1 MPTNKRAITHATSN
15 LGISLNLKLVLY
27 LEVLANPNNGLNL
40 VPNPLSYQNVGR
52 YFSHRKLKMNNMKK
66 AILIFILCL
75 THGANVF
82 AQDSLEINKN
92 WKMVNQQLILRTEIT
107 LALTKELQKSKT
119 IDKVE
124 LKNTELYAKELKLV
138 CENKILSKNNVDLI
152 KEKNAKLTTS
162 LTHTLVN
169 LEFDNKLKIKKE
181 TLLLIDQ
188 LSKIETQ
195 LFTEIKKYNKSC
207 KKYNKEELIFITQYG
222 NESP

>member
-1 MPTNKRAITHATSN
+1 
-15 LGISLNLKLVLY
+15 
-27 LEVLANPNNGLNL
+27 
-40 VPNPLSYQNVGR
+40 
-52 YFSHRKLKMNNMKK
+52 MKK

-92 WKMVNQQLILRTEIT
+92 WTMVNQQLILRTEIT

-124 LKNTELYAKELKLV
+124 LKNTELYANELKLA
-138 CENKILSKNNVDLI
+138 CENKVLSKNNVDLI
-152 KEKNAKLTTS
+152 KEKNTKLTTS

-195 LFTEIKKYNKSC
+195 LFTEIKKHNESC
-207 KKYNKEELIFITQYG
+207 KKDNKEELIFITQYG
-222 NESP
+222 DESP

>member
-1 MPTNKRAITHATSN
+1 
-15 LGISLNLKLVLY
+15 
-27 LEVLANPNNGLNL
+27 
-40 VPNPLSYQNVGR
+40 
-52 YFSHRKLKMNNMKK
+52 MKK

-75 THGANVF
+75 IYGANVF
-82 AQDSLEINKN
+82 AQDNLEINKN
-92 WKMVNQQLILRTEIT
+92 WTMLNQQLILRTEIT

-138 CENKILSKNNVDLI
+138 CENKVLSKNNVDLI
-152 KEKNAKLTTS
+152 KEKNAKLTRS

-169 LEFDNKLKIKKE
+169 LEFDNKLKTKKE

-188 LSKIETQ
+188 LSTIETQ
-195 LFTEIKKYNKSC
+195 LLTEIKKYNEIC